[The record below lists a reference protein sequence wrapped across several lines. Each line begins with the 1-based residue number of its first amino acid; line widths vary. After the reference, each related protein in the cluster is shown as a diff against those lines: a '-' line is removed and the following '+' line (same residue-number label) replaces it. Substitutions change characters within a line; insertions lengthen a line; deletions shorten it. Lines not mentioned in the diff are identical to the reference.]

1 MTHAVLPIPRRK
13 AAKQRFARHFNR
25 MEPMH
30 RTAALDSKG
39 MVAAVARGSR

>member
-1 MTHAVLPIPRRK
+1 MAHAVIPLPRRK
-13 AAKQRFARHFNR
+13 AANQRRARHFGR

-39 MVAAVARGSR
+39 MDVAITRGPR